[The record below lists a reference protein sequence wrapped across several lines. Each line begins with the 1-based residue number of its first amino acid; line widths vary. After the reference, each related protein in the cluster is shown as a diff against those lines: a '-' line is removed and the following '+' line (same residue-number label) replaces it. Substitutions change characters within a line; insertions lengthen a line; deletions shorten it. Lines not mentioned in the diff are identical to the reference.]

1 MWKEQKSLNRFLS
14 TGRARRKHRIA
25 HTTTGAAQP
34 GTIVGTVYTTGSTT
48 TRRQAPTHPLFS
60 TNARSTRQTYVIFG
74 ICDTLCAYLRK
85 YTICKKI
92 VLCRL
97 HPVLGIL
104 PPLPPAEAEC
114 RPWQSAAAPLLH
126 LLPCHPSTNSIE
138 PSSNKV
144 IYAWNGSCLHLAPIH
159 RVDHPLNSDQ
169 PPPAK

>member
-1 MWKEQKSLNRFLS
+1 MNRFLS

-34 GTIVGTVYTTGSTT
+34 GTIVGTVYTSGSTT

-85 YTICKKI
+85 YTICKKNS
-92 VLCRL
+92 
-97 HPVLGIL
+97 
-104 PPLPPAEAEC
+104 PLSSAPCAWHSTSTPSSRSSGVPALAVC
-114 RPWQSAAAPLLH
+114 CCTP
-126 LLPCHPSTNSIE
+126 PCHPSTNSGQ

-159 RVDHPLNSDQ
+159 RVDHPLNSDHDQ

>member
-1 MWKEQKSLNRFLS
+1 MNRFLS
-14 TGRARRKHRIA
+14 TGRARRKHRTA

-126 LLPCHPSTNSIE
+126 LPCHLSTNSGQ

-159 RVDHPLNSDQ
+159 RVDHPLNNNHDQ

>member
-1 MWKEQKSLNRFLS
+1 MQAKSKRFVVFFEYVLTLHMAPKHQPDDQQTGVEGGEESEPVLS

-85 YTICKKI
+85 YTICKKNSPLSSAACAWHSTSTPSSSSG
-92 VLCRL
+92 VPALAVCCCT
-97 HPVLGIL
+97 PPPP
-104 PPLPPAEAEC
+104 PPL
-114 RPWQSAAAPLLH
+114 
-126 LLPCHPSTNSIE
+126 
-138 PSSNKV
+138 SSF
-144 IYAWNGSCLHLAPIH
+144 Y
-159 RVDHPLNSDQ
+159 
-169 PPPAK
+169 